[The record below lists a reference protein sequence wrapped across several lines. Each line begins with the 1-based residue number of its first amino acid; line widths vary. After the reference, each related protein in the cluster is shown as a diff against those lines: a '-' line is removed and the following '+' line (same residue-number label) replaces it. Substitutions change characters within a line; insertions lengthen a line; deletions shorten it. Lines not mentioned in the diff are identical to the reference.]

1 MPENKFPMPA
11 VILVRPQMGEN
22 IGAAARA
29 MFNFGLT
36 DLRLVNPRDGWPS
49 AQAQAM
55 SSGALDKMP
64 PVQVFDTLPAAI
76 ADLHYVLATTAR
88 ARDMLKPVFTPESA
102 AQESLSRARDGQN
115 TGIVFGAERAGL
127 SNDEVA
133 ACQSII
139 TIPANPDFSSLN
151 LGQSVLLIACEWMR
165 AARQAPSPASSAPT
179 PDKGGSLPAQQKDI
193 ENFLTRLEAELER
206 ARFFRTPEVKPFTLR
221 NIRNIFIRADITEQ
235 ELRTLHGI
243 VSALKGNKSDDRS
256 G

>member
-88 ARDMLKPVFTPESA
+88 PRDMVKPVFSPESA
-102 AQESLSRARDGQN
+102 AQESLSRAQAGQN
-115 TGIVFGAERAGL
+115 IGLVFGAERAGL

-133 ACQSII
+133 ACQGII

-151 LGQSVLLIACEWMR
+151 LGQSVLLITYEWML
-165 AARQAPSPASSAPT
+165 AAQQALPSSPVST
-179 PDKGGSLPAQQKDI
+179 PDPAQQKEVED
-193 ENFLTRLEAELER
+193 FLTRLESELER
-206 ARFFRTPEVKPFTLR
+206 TRFFRTPEVKPFTIR
-221 NIRNIFIRADITEQ
+221 NIRNIFTRADITVQ

-243 VSALKGNKSDDRS
+243 VSALRGNKS
-256 G
+256 GE